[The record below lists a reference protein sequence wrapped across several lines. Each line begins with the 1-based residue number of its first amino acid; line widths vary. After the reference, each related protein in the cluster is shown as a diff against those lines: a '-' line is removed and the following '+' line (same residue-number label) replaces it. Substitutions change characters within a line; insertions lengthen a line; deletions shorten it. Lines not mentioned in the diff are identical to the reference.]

1 MLLSANSCFTVL
13 LLGINLLSICV
24 FTFQND
30 LKQIEYEDS
39 LCIFRAYFGY
49 SVCAMMNYSFL
60 LQALNRYILVIYP
73 HRLFW
78 QSIRSQILLIC
89 ITWLFSS
96 VYPLE
101 FLLSGEII
109 YNRNNQICQIPFQLS
124 FSINY
129 MGFCIYV
136 IPVLT
141 TMFIYFK
148 LVRYVKQM
156 NKRVIPAN
164 ILLRAHRELKMVR
177 RTVILIII
185 LITVCLPYQILII
198 ISFFTY
204 PPKYHFRIVY
214 IIINISLVCIIIVL
228 FQFTDQLKTSIMKRI
243 GRPPN
248 AVLPGVP

>member
-89 ITWLFSS
+89 ITWMFSS

-101 FLLSGEII
+101 FLLS
-109 YNRNNQICQIPFQLS
+109 
-124 FSINY
+124 
-129 MGFCIYV
+129 
-136 IPVLT
+136 
-141 TMFIYFK
+141 
-148 LVRYVKQM
+148 VRYVKQM

-164 ILLRAHRELKMVR
+164 IVLRAHRELKMVR
-177 RTVILIII
+177 RTIILIII

-214 IIINISLVCIIIVL
+214 IIINISSVCIIIVL